1 MSIRVL
7 AALLSL
13 FVGVSCYAA
22 PVQIKSD
29 SLVVEHQK
37 SRAQFDR
44 NVWLKREDF
53 ELRCDRLVVR
63 YKQEMGGEVE
73 QAEAYGHVTMQQG
86 EKRGSSN
93 EAIYQ
98 QAAGLLTLIGN
109 AQVESPDGLIQ
120 GEKILHNINA
130 NKTTVLQGEDGG
142 RARFV
147 TEEEDLNRKEADP
160 EQAVEKGAP

>member
-1 MSIRVL
+1 MNVRALVFLLVL
-7 AALLSL
+7 FMVS
-13 FVGVSCYAA
+13 SCYAA

-98 QAAGLLTLIGN
+98 QAAGMLTLIGN
-109 AQVESPDGLIQ
+109 AKVESPDGLIQ
-120 GEKILHNINA
+120 GEKVLHNINT

-147 TEEEDLNRKEADP
+147 IEEEDLNRKEIDSK
-160 EQAVEKGAP
+160 QAVEKGAP

>member
-1 MSIRVL
+1 MSVR
-7 AALLSL
+7 ALVILLTL
-13 FVGVSCYAA
+13 FVGATCYAE
-22 PVQIKSD
+22 PIEIKSD
-29 SLVVEHQK
+29 SLLVEHQQ

-86 EKRGSSN
+86 NKRGSSN

-98 QAAGLLTLIGN
+98 QAAGMLTLIGS
-109 AQVESPDGLIQ
+109 AKVESPDGLVQ
-120 GEKILHNINA
+120 GEKVLHNINTK
-130 NKTTVLQGEDGG
+130 KTTVLQGEDGG

-147 TEEEDLNRKEADP
+147 IEEEELNRKETDSK
-160 EQAVEKGAP
+160 QAVEKVAP

>member
-1 MSIRVL
+1 MSVRALVFLLVL
-7 AALLSL
+7 FMAS
-13 FVGVSCYAA
+13 FCYAA

-44 NVWLKREDF
+44 NVWLQREDF

-63 YKQEMGGEVE
+63 YKQEMGGEIE

-86 EKRGSSN
+86 DKRGSSN

-98 QAAGLLTLIGN
+98 QAAGMLTLIGN

-120 GEKILHNINA
+120 GEKILHNINTR
-130 NKTTVLQGEDGG
+130 KTTVLQGEDGE

-147 TEEEDLNRKEADP
+147 TEEEDLNRKETDSK
-160 EQAVEKGAP
+160 QAVEKGVP